1 MKRTVIFSGTT
12 EGRWLSEKL
21 CAMGQPHM
29 VCVATEYGKEMMQ
42 ENALTRV
49 HVGRMDTEEMAQF
62 LQAEGYGRGDLV
74 VDATH
79 PYAVSASQNI
89 KEAARRA
96 HCRYLRV
103 VRAQKSAP
111 GDPAPDGD
119 KTREY
124 GQMHVYGTTL
134 ECALALNACSGNIL
148 LTTGSKDLGLFCR
161 NVPEE
166 GKKRLYVRV
175 LPSPESLHLCLAE
188 GIEPDHVIAMQGPF
202 GLELNLAL
210 IRQYQIRHLV
220 TKESG
225 SAGGF
230 EEKVKAAR
238 AAGIVSHVIRR
249 PSEETGVGAEE
260 ALKEILEAAA
270 DRPLSKLP
278 DEGDKETQKD
288 SPGTACETE
297 ADRRMT
303 VTLAGI
309 GMGSLAGETCEV
321 REAVASADVV
331 FGAARLVQ
339 GLQKKETCALYQTAD
354 IIPVLEERKPRR
366 AVILF
371 SGDTGFFSGA
381 KSAAGR
387 LKAWNRDIDLQILPG
402 ISSVSFLAAKLQESY
417 EDAVLFSLH
426 GRNTDRHMTELIW
439 KIRHNGKVFLLLSG
453 AEDLR
458 RAASRILEAGI
469 RCRIYAGSSLSYSHE
484 KVEEL
489 TPEEAS
495 GYACDGPVT
504 AMIRNLS
511 PEKRLLIPLRKDCD
525 FVRDR
530 VPMTK
535 ECVRHESII
544 RLSLRESDVL
554 YDIGSGTGSV
564 AVDAAS
570 LHPSLNVFAIEKKPE
585 AAALTRENALRSGLG
600 NVTVIE
606 GEAPGALEGLP
617 APDCVFIGGSG
628 GQLAGIIDAVHAKRS
643 GIRFVINAVS
653 IETVVQIQEAV
664 RRYTPE
670 KVEAVQLSVN
680 EIRQAGAHHLLQ
692 ANNPVFVVS
701 FTL

>member
-1 MKRTVIFSGTT
+1 MKKTVVFSGTT
-12 EGRWLSEKL
+12 EGRWISEQL
-21 CAMGQPHM
+21 CALGQPHM
-29 VCVATEYGKEMMQ
+29 VCVATEYGKEMMP
-42 ENALTRV
+42 EDSPARV
-49 HVGRMDTEEMAQF
+49 HVGRMDEEEMIRF
-62 LQAEGYGRGDLV
+62 LREAGFGSGDLV

-89 KEAARRA
+89 KEAAGRM

-103 VRAQKSAP
+103 VRERKSTLS
-111 GDPAPDGD
+111 GLTHEGGSTG
-119 KTREY
+119 KN
-124 GQMHVYGTTL
+124 GQVHGYETTL
-134 ECALALNACSGNIL
+134 ECALALNGCSGNIL
-148 LTTGSKDLGLFCR
+148 LTTGSKELGLFSR
-161 NVPEE
+161 NVSEE
-166 GKKRLYVRV
+166 VKKRMYVRV
-175 LPSPESLHLCLAE
+175 LPSPESLQLCLAE
-188 GIEPDHVIAMQGPF
+188 GIAPDHVIAMQGPF
-202 GLELNLAL
+202 CQELNLAL
-210 IRQYQIRHLV
+210 IRQYQISHLV

-230 EEKVKAAR
+230 EEKINAAKAAG
-238 AAGIVSHVIRR
+238 AVCHVIYR
-249 PSEETGVGAEE
+249 PSVETGKDAEE
-260 ALKEILEAAA
+260 ALKEILEVST
-270 DRPLSKLP
+270 DRSLSKLP
-278 DEGDKETQKD
+278 DEGDKETQKG
-288 SPGTACETE
+288 SPGTACGTE

-309 GMGSLAGETCEV
+309 GMGSASGETSDV
-321 REAVASADVV
+321 RAAVEAADVV
-331 FGAARLVQ
+331 FGAARLVE
-339 GLQKKETCALYQTAD
+339 GIQKKETYALYQTED
-354 IIPVLEERKPRR
+354 IIPILEDRRPRR

-371 SGDTGFFSGA
+371 SGDTGFYSGA
-381 KSAAGR
+381 KAAAGK
-387 LKAWNRDIDLQILPG
+387 LKAWNRDIDLQMLPG
-402 ISSVSFLAAKLQESY
+402 ISSASFLAARLQESY

-426 GRNTDRHMTELIW
+426 GRNTDRHMAELTW
-439 KIRHNGKVFLLLSG
+439 KIRHHRKVFLLLSG

-458 RAASRILEAGI
+458 SAASRILEAGI

-489 TPEEAS
+489 TPEEAAA
-495 GYACDGPVT
+495 YACDGPVT
-504 AMIRNLS
+504 AMIRNLA
-511 PEKRLLIPLRKDCD
+511 PERRPLIPLKKDGD

-544 RLSLRESDVL
+544 RLSLRESDIL

-570 LHPSLNVFAIEKKPE
+570 LHPSLHVYAVEKKPE
-585 AAALTRENALRSGLG
+585 AVALIRENARRSGLG

-606 GEAPGALEGLP
+606 GEAPDALERLP

-628 GQLAGIIDAVHAKRS
+628 GQLAGIIDAVHAKGN

-653 IETVVQIQEAV
+653 IETVAQIREAV
-664 RRYTPE
+664 RRYMPE